1 MARRRR
7 VTATE
12 TKEALDDLACSFC
25 GKSQKLVNKLIA
37 GPGVYICNECVTLCD
52 DILAEELSAPIRDW
66 DGMSDDDLLAE
77 MVRVHSSHD
86 RVDRSVA
93 QLVQRLRARE
103 VSWARIGEALGMTRQ
118 SAWERFSGEE

>member
-1 MARRRR
+1 VA
-7 VTATE
+7 VTE
-12 TKEALDDLACSFC
+12 TSKAVDDLACSFC
-25 GKSQKLVNKLIA
+25 GKSQQQVNKLIA

-86 RVDRSVA
+86 RVDRSVT
-93 QLVQRLRARE
+93 QLVRRLRVRGI
-103 VSWARIGEALGMTRQ
+103 SWARIGEALGMTRQ
-118 SAWERFSGEE
+118 SAWERFAGEE